1 VDKFSYALPRCFQVA
16 DEIRR
21 HFHRAMLARRVHPL
35 DHNTSA
41 TYSPDS
47 KDVSARDI
55 SSSKLLL
62 MSKTKERGLLRDM
75 SFCRLVQAQSGR
87 Q

>member
-1 VDKFSYALPRCFQVA
+1 MDKFSDALARCFQVA

-41 TYSPDS
+41 TYSLDS
-47 KDVSARDI
+47 KNVSARDI
-55 SSSKLLL
+55 SPSKFLLIRQDQR
-62 MSKTKERGLLRDM
+62 ER
-75 SFCRLVQAQSGR
+75 VVT
-87 Q
+87 